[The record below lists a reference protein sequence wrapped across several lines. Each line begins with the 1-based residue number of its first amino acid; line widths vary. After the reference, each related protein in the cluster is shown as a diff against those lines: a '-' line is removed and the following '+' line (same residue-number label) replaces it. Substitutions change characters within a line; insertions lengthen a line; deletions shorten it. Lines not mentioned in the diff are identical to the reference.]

1 MIGALLPLRALATEC
16 NIVPKM
22 CSGPQVCRDFTMN
35 SVEEQMTQ
43 TGIACQ
49 DGRQETMCMLQ
60 IQVPSRALVDMFG
73 EGGRHEASATTK
85 AVEDR

>member
-1 MIGALLPLRALATEC
+1 
-16 NIVPKM
+16 
-22 CSGPQVCRDFTMN
+22 MN